1 MVNVWNFNCGKPENK
16 NHMLARQKAYIGLG
30 DDAVDYEQ
38 RAKKAGSTIKQLAN
52 FRNKSEVGDY
62 ILLYECGVGYIA
74 YGKFDGSISEP
85 TNREEEAPNW
95 PHNCIQ
101 QHIGVEEWIYV
112 DNPSTKYF
120 FRPTLCLIHKNR
132 EEILNSVV
140 G

>member
-1 MVNVWNFNCGKPENK
+1 MENLWHFNCGKLENK
-16 NHMLARQKAYIGLG
+16 NHMLARKKAYIGLG
-30 DDAVDYEQ
+30 DDLVDYEIRSQ
-38 RAKKAGSTIKQLAN
+38 KPGSTIKQLAN
-52 FRNKSEVGDY
+52 FRKKSEVGDY
-62 ILLYECGVGYIA
+62 IFLYECGVGYIA
-74 YGKFDGSISEP
+74 YGKFNGIISEP

-112 DNPSTKYF
+112 DNPTTKYF

-132 EEILNSVV
+132 EEILNSVL